1 MIPHRFLHHTKGNPP
16 SGIGPV
22 TSFRNSGGIQV
33 RYLNGRFL
41 AYSTGNPG
49 PLYSSADGK
58 TWRANNGDGMNS
70 VGGVVFGGG
79 MYWAAQGRAA
89 DFLLTEGLVPGGGA
103 KLRSSNDGVN
113 WTNGTAPPNAIQF
126 LSFGSDGTRFLC
138 HVALSTGGTGAFWSA
153 NATAWNAMTQPAA
166 TTGSAFEMAHGAG
179 VSLCVSSTTFIL
191 NQGNIRVL
199 IRTVG
204 TAGWTQVNP
213 GIGSVRSVVWDGS
226 KFVAAGAEGIAT
238 SPDGAAWT
246 FVSPVS
252 VDVLIWN
259 GQRFAAVVGQKS
271 VMTTRDFT
279 IWTYPSPV
287 ANTIIYGMAA
297 AGANCVAVDAA
308 DCHQFEL
315 LSVWSS

>member
-1 MIPHRFLHHTKGNPP
+1 VIPHRFLHHTKGNPP

-33 RYLNGRFL
+33 RFLNGRFL

-89 DFLLTEGLVPGGGA
+89 DFLLIEGLVPGGGA
-103 KLRSSNDGVN
+103 KLRSSSDGVN

-126 LSFGSDGTRFLC
+126 LSFGTDGTRFLC
-138 HVALSTGGTGAFWSA
+138 HVSLSTGGTGAFWSS
-153 NATAWNAMTQPAA
+153 NATTWNAMTTPAGLA
-166 TTGSAFEMAHGAG
+166 SGSAFEMAHGGG
-179 VSLCVSSTTFIL
+179 VTLCVSSTRSIL
-191 NQGNIRVL
+191 
-199 IRTVG
+199 RTVG
-204 TAGWTQVNP
+204 AAGWVEVNP
-213 GIGSVRSVVWDGS
+213 SIGRVNSVVWDGTR
-226 KFVAAGAEGIAT
+226 FVAAGAEGIAT

-297 AGANCVAVDAA
+297 NGSNCVAVDAA